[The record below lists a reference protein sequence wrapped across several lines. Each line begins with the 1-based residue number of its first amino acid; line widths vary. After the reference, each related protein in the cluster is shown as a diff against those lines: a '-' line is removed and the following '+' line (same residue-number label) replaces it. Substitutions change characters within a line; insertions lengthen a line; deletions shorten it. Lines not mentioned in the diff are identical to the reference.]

1 MSLVLDALRR
11 VEKPDARTGSV
22 GVAVASYRPPRRPG
36 RSWAPLLLGII
47 VGGGAV
53 LLFGSSAGSRGTSQA
68 LPARDAG
75 ASVSNGPPSRA
86 LGGAGLPP
94 PLIILDATAAAAG
107 PQSLTDGP
115 QPAAT
120 RRGPPSPRLD
130 GVAPAELVAAAS
142 RGLVLQAISERDSH
156 AVAVISDQLVKEGDL
171 IGKARVLKI
180 GADTVEVLHEG
191 GRRELIRFQVPPDP
205 TPTPDGH

>member
-22 GVAVASYRPPRRPG
+22 GVAVASYRPRRRPR
-36 RSWAPLLLGII
+36 RSWAPLLLGLI
-47 VGGGAV
+47 VGGVAV
-53 LLFGSSAGSRGTSQA
+53 LLFGPSGGSLGTSEA
-68 LPARDAG
+68 LKA
-75 ASVSNGPPSRA
+75 ASASNAQPRRA

-94 PLIILDATAAAAG
+94 PLILDTAFAAVG
-107 PQSLTDGP
+107 PKGSLDP
-115 QPAAT
+115 SQPPFT
-120 RRGPPSPRLD
+120 QRRPASIRSESA
-130 GVAPAELVAAAS
+130 APAEPVAAVS

-156 AVAVISDQLVKEGDL
+156 AIAVISDQLVKEGDL

-180 GADTVEVLHEG
+180 GVDTVEILREG

-205 TPTPDGH
+205 TPTPDGR